1 MAEEE
6 ETGSGAKKSAPY
18 TAFQSLKT
26 LTASLKEHGLPQ
38 RIDRSLM
45 SNFSGAVQS
54 QLMTALRFLGLITAD
69 DRPTTF
75 LQAIVEAHGTDE
87 WPNALQKVLRHA
99 YSEVFRLNLATAS
112 PAQFTET
119 FKDAYPAEGDT
130 VRKGIT
136 FFLNAAKD
144 AGITISPYI
153 MKNKKPRASN
163 GGSKKRTVQ
172 KKKAAP
178 TKPDRV
184 EDDDDDHDRG
194 RIRETKAKTPYEAL
208 MNDIYDPT
216 DMSEVEEQ
224 AVFTLA
230 RYLKKKAAT

>member
-1 MAEEE
+1 MAGGKELPG
-6 ETGSGAKKSAPY
+6 GSKKSAPY

-26 LTASLKEHGLPQ
+26 LTASLQEHGLPQ

-54 QLMTALRFLGLITAD
+54 QLMTALRFLDLITAD
-69 DRPTTF
+69 DRPTTL
-75 LQAIVEAHGTDE
+75 LQALVETHGTDR
-87 WPNALQKVLRHA
+87 WPAELAKVLRHA
-99 YSEVFRLNLATAS
+99 YADIFKLNLATAS

-153 MKNKKPRASN
+153 MKNKKPRATN
-163 GGSKKRTVQ
+163 GSGKKRTVQ
-172 KKKAAP
+172 KKKPAAP
-178 TKPDRV
+178 KQDRHDT
-184 EDDDDDHDRG
+184 DDDDDHHR
-194 RIRETKAKTPYEAL
+194 REAKSPYEAL
-208 MNDIYDPT
+208 MHDIYDPS
-216 DMSEVEEQ
+216 DMSETEEQ